1 MVQTPDH
8 LCSEKEWL
16 ACGRRPKPSTLA
28 RGKQMEMIRVIW
40 GFLQKSSDSRARTVL
55 CILNSSLR
63 RNNDLAWIGRW
74 NGRNHG
80 GLENASA
87 ARWKN
92 GPTRE
97 LHHVLQSHP
106 GRRGS
111 LCRRNHRHLFHF
123 QILPGILP
131 EHPRYLRL
139 KLFFRDILPDIQ
151 NDCRYGN
158 DLTSYSAWI

>member
-1 MVQTPDH
+1 MH
-8 LCSEKEWL
+8 SERK
-16 ACGRRPKPSTLA
+16 
-28 RGKQMEMIRVIW
+28 
-40 GFLQKSSDSRARTVL
+40 
-55 CILNSSLR
+55 SLR

-123 QILPGILP
+123 QILLGILP

-139 KLFFRDILPDIQ
+139 KLSFPRHSGWHSEQLQIRKWSDFLFCLNLNPIFSFQKKQRNSLSGLYPLQAISGGIKGYKVRWVINLQ
-151 NDCRYGN
+151 
-158 DLTSYSAWI
+158 

>member
-1 MVQTPDH
+1 MH
-8 LCSEKEWL
+8 SK
-16 ACGRRPKPSTLA
+16 RK
-28 RGKQMEMIRVIW
+28 
-40 GFLQKSSDSRARTVL
+40 
-55 CILNSSLR
+55 SLR

-87 ARWKN
+87 AWWKN

-111 LCRRNHRHLFHF
+111 FCRRNYRHLFHF

-139 KLFFRDILPDIQ
+139 KLSFPKHPVWQSERLQILEMIWIPIPPEFKSHFWFRKKQLGSLSGLYPLQSIPNGIKGYKVRWVINLQ
-151 NDCRYGN
+151 
-158 DLTSYSAWI
+158 

>member
-1 MVQTPDH
+1 MH
-8 LCSEKEWL
+8 SERKL
-16 ACGRRPKPSTLA
+16 
-28 RGKQMEMIRVIW
+28 
-40 GFLQKSSDSRARTVL
+40 
-55 CILNSSLR
+55 LR

-92 GPTRE
+92 GPARE

-139 KLFFRDILPDIQ
+139 KLSFPKTFCLTFRPIADT
-151 NDCRYGN
+151 GN
-158 DLTSYSAWI
+158 NLTYYSAWIWIQFLINKKQRSSLSGLYPLQAISDGIKGYKVRWLINLL

>member
-1 MVQTPDH
+1 MH
-8 LCSEKEWL
+8 SERK
-16 ACGRRPKPSTLA
+16 
-28 RGKQMEMIRVIW
+28 
-40 GFLQKSSDSRARTVL
+40 
-55 CILNSSLR
+55 SLR

-123 QILPGILP
+123 QILPWILP

-139 KLFFRDILPDIQ
+139 KFFSKDFLSDIQ
-151 NDCRYGN
+151 TDCRYGKWSDFLFCLN
-158 DLTSYSAWI
+158 LNPIFGSEKQRGSLSRLYPLQEISDGIKGYKVWWVINLL

>member
-1 MVQTPDH
+1 MH
-8 LCSEKEWL
+8 SEPE
-16 ACGRRPKPSTLA
+16 T
-28 RGKQMEMIRVIW
+28 
-40 GFLQKSSDSRARTVL
+40 
-55 CILNSSLR
+55 LR

-111 LCRRNHRHLFHF
+111 LCRRNYRHLFHF

-139 KLFFRDILPDIQ
+139 KLSFSRHSVSLSERLQIRKWSDFLILPEFKSHFGSEKQRSSLSGLYPLQAISNGIKGQ
-151 NDCRYGN
+151 KVRWLIN
-158 DLTSYSAWI
+158 LK